1 MLWVVLDA
9 EKKEPELLLTAGSD
23 KRVRVWKRKEG
34 EEGMLGG
41 LDEWGLFNAQSGVV
55 LALAQNST
63 YLASASGE
71 F

>member
-23 KRVRVWKRKEG
+23 KRVRVWKRKGG

-41 LDEWGLFNAQSGVV
+41 LEEQGLFGAQSGVV

-63 YLASASGE
+63 YLASASGKC
-71 F
+71 